1 MEKIR
6 KAVVAGVGAAVTA
19 GMAVIVEAWAGG
31 ITADEGSKALGAAI
45 AAAALVGW
53 TTWRVPNAT

>member
-1 MEKIR
+1 MEKVR
-6 KAVVAGVGAAVTA
+6 KAIVAAAGAAVTA
-19 GMAVIVEAWAGG
+19 GMAVIVESWAGG
-31 ITADEGSKALGAAI
+31 LTAEEGSKALAAAI